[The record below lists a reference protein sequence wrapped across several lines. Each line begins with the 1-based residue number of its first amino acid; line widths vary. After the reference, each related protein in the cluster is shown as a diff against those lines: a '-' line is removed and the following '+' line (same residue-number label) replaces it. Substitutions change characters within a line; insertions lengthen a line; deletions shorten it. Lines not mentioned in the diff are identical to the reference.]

1 MHRVSCF
8 QRMIITYQCV
18 RNLQMIQKTK
28 LKNVVAIID
37 VFGRDNNIYF
47 LFV

>member
-1 MHRVSCF
+1 MFSKNDF
-8 QRMIITYQCV
+8 TYQSM

-28 LKNVVAIID
+28 LKNVVVAVID

-47 LFV
+47 LFA